1 MATSMF
7 SGKKQSV
14 QPVIERR
21 KMARYLMPVDVWA
34 IAFGCSIGWGAFVMP
49 GTTFLPIAGP
59 AGTLVAMLLSTAL
72 MLVIGYNYAWLMR
85 NRPRKGG
92 VYAYTKEAFG
102 RDHAFLC
109 SWFLSLSYLTVVF
122 LNATALFIISRVL
135 LDDIPQIGFHYQ
147 FAGIEIYPGEIALS
161 VAVLVIVGVLL
172 IWHKPLMQIVQR
184 VLAVILLAGALI
196 LTLAALPHF
205 HWGSLLTEF
214 GTGGVAGAAAAAA
227 ANAVEA
233 ASTTAAAAAGA
244 GTAAVAQAP
253 AAVTAAAT
261 ATAAGGG
268 LRAVGSVLTL
278 LLLAPWAFV
287 GFEIASLE
295 TPHFDFPIRWSWRVM
310 AAAILSG
317 GFVYTAM
324 TFVTAS
330 LRPMQYPSW
339 QAYVADLDSLSGVE
353 GVPTFYA
360 AQFLMGR
367 AGMVLIT
374 VTALAAILTGV
385 IGAYRATVRMLSTM
399 AEDKILSR
407 EFCGTTFCIVFIMGI
422 SSAFTF
428 LGRNTL
434 DWFVELTSFGAT
446 VGFAYTSAAAWRIAG
461 KEKNRTVRITG
472 MLGAVISGI
481 FAVVQLLSQV
491 ADVETMCAP
500 SFLLLAVWCL
510 LGFLFYWRTMRQS
523 DLSDFDG
530 VTTSSA
536 VLFCLLF
543 YSVLMWFMKLLTE
556 RLESGRTEGLAA
568 FARRNGLVMLA
579 FTMVGLIVM
588 LYTQSWLRHRHARLE
603 RDKMQ
608 AEESS
613 KAKTQFLFNMSHDIR
628 TPMNAIIGYT
638 HLASMEADVPPR
650 VRDYIEK
657 IDISGKHLLTLINDV
672 LEMSRIESGKMELM
686 NEPGDIEEALRT
698 AWEMFQEQMEEKK
711 IRYILKIGELQD
723 RWISFD
729 RNRFLRV
736 ILNLVSNAWKFTPEG
751 GQVSVSMKQIG
762 GSRSAKDDAAVA
774 AVGVQALGD
783 HGAGLWASD
792 DDGAVAQDSDARG
805 AVAQASGNRGVGAQA
820 LDARG
825 AGRLASDR
833 ERPVSAYGGIL
844 PESAP
849 HWGAYE
855 IRVRDNGIGMTREFA
870 EVVFE
875 AFARER
881 TSTVSRIQGTGL
893 GMAITKSIVEAMQGT
908 IDVVT
913 APDEGTEFII
923 RLAFPVCEEAER
935 NDGSSA
941 ASAGTEKK
949 ANISAAS
956 ARTEKTGNSSAASAG
971 TEKKESA
978 GRKPDG
984 PETVTPAGAEGQADT
999 REKDRQRRLLV
1010 AEDMEINR
1018 QLVCMLLENMGY
1030 QVDVA
1035 ENGRE
1040 ALEKIESCPAGTF
1053 DAVLMDIQMPVMDGY
1068 EAAEKIRG
1076 LDDPEKAGIPMIA
1089 VTANAFGE
1097 DVRKALEK
1105 GMDGH
1110 ISKPID
1116 PGQLSD
1122 TLSRILE

>member
-1 MATSMF
+1 
-7 SGKKQSV
+7 
-14 QPVIERR
+14 
-21 KMARYLMPVDVWA
+21 MARYLMPVDVWA

-135 LDDIPQIGFHYQ
+135 LDDIPQIDFHYQ

-196 LTLAALPHF
+196 LTLAAFPHF

-214 GTGGVAGAAAAAA
+214 GTGGVAGAAAASAA
-227 ANAVEA
+227 TANAVEA

-261 ATAAGGG
+261 AAAHAPAAGGG
-268 LRAVGSVLTL
+268 LQALGSVLTL

-330 LRPMQYPSW
+330 LRPLQYPSW

-407 EFCGTTFCIVFIMGI
+407 EFRGTTFCIVFIMGI

-446 VGFAYTSAAAWRIAG
+446 VGFAYTSAAAWRIAE
-461 KEKNRTVRITG
+461 KEKNGTVRVTG

-481 FAVVQLLSQV
+481 FAVVQLVSQV

-556 RLESGRTEGLAA
+556 RLASGNTEGL
-568 FARRNGLVMLA
+568 FAYVRRNGLVLMA
-579 FTMVGLIVM
+579 FTMVGLVVM
-588 LYTQSWLRHRHARLE
+588 LYTQSWLRHHHARLE

-711 IRYILKIGELQD
+711 IRYGLEIGDLQD
-723 RWISFD
+723 RWVNFD

-751 GQVSVSMKQIG
+751 GRVSVSMKQIG
-762 GSRSAKDDAAVA
+762 
-774 AVGVQALGD
+774 
-783 HGAGLWASD
+783 AS
-792 DDGAVAQDSDARG
+792 
-805 AVAQASGNRGVGAQA
+805 
-820 LDARG
+820 
-825 AGRLASDR
+825 
-833 ERPVSAYGGIL
+833 RPVSAYGGIL
-844 PESAP
+844 PESSPQWA
-849 HWGAYE
+849 AYE

-923 RLAFPVCEEAER
+923 RLAFPVCEESER

-949 ANISAAS
+949 ANSSAAS

>member
-1 MATSMF
+1 
-7 SGKKQSV
+7 
-14 QPVIERR
+14 
-21 KMARYLMPVDVWA
+21 MPVDVWA

-59 AGTLVAMLLSTAL
+59 AGTLAAMVLSTVL

-214 GTGGVAGAAAAAA
+214 GTGGAAGAA

-233 ASTTAAAAAGA
+233 ASTTSAAAAAGA
-244 GTAAVAQAP
+244 GAAATQAP
-253 AAVTAAAT
+253 VTVTAAAT
-261 ATAAGGG
+261 AAAAHAPAAGGG
-268 LRAVGSVLTL
+268 LQAVGSVLTL

-295 TPHFDFPIRWSWRVM
+295 TPHFDFPIRRSWRVM

-330 LRPMQYPSW
+330 LRPLQYPSW
-339 QAYVADLDSLSGVE
+339 QAYVADLNSLSGVE

-407 EFCGTTFCIVFIMGI
+407 EFRGTTFCIVFIMGI

-568 FARRNGLVMLA
+568 FAHRNGLVMLA

-638 HLASMEADVPPR
+638 HLASMEPDVPPR

-711 IRYILKIGELQD
+711 IRYRLEIGDLQE
-723 RWISFD
+723 RWVSFD

-751 GQVSVSMKQIG
+751 GRVSVSMKQIG
-762 GSRSAKDDAAVA
+762 GSRPAKDDN
-774 AVGVQALGD
+774 G
-783 HGAGLWASD
+783 GAGV
-792 DDGAVAQDSDARG
+792 GPQAQDG
-805 AVAQASGNRGVGAQA
+805 YGVGAQVYDDGGA
-820 LDARG
+820 GEQVYDDRG

-923 RLAFPVCEEAER
+923 CLAFPVCEEAER

-941 ASAGTEKK
+941 ASTRTEKK
-949 ANISAAS
+949 A
-956 ARTEKTGNSSAASAG
+956 NSSAASAG
-971 TEKKESA
+971 TEKRKIA
-978 GRKPDG
+978 GKKPDG
-984 PETVTPAGAEGQADT
+984 PDALAPAGAEGQADS
-999 REKDRQRRLLV
+999 REEDGRRRLLI

-1018 QLVCMLLENMGY
+1018 QLVCMLLENLGY

-1040 ALEKIESCPAGTF
+1040 AVQKIESCPAGTF

-1068 EAAEKIRG
+1068 EAAERIRG
-1076 LDDPEKAGIPMIA
+1076 LEDPKKAEVPIIA

-1097 DVRKALEK
+1097 DVRKAREK

-1116 PGQLSD
+1116 PDQLAD
-1122 TLSRILE
+1122 TLDRILE

>member
-1 MATSMF
+1 
-7 SGKKQSV
+7 
-14 QPVIERR
+14 
-21 KMARYLMPVDVWA
+21 MPVDVWA

-59 AGTLVAMLLSTAL
+59 AGTLAAMVLSTVL

-92 VYAYTKEAFG
+92 VYAYTKESFG

-135 LDDIPQIGFHYQ
+135 LDDILQIGFHYQ

-184 VLAVILLAGALI
+184 VLAVVLLAGALI

-214 GTGGVAGAAAAAA
+214 GTGGAAGAAVEAAATAVNGAASAAATTAAAATAAGAGAAAAH
-227 ANAVEA
+227 
-233 ASTTAAAAAGA
+233 S
-244 GTAAVAQAP
+244 P

-261 ATAAGGG
+261 VAAHSPAAGGG

-295 TPHFDFPIRWSWRVM
+295 TPHFDFPIRRSWRVM

-407 EFCGTTFCIVFIMGI
+407 EFRGTTFCIVFIMGI

-472 MLGAVISGI
+472 MLGAVISAI
-481 FAVVQLLSQV
+481 FAVVQMLSQV
-491 ADVETMCAP
+491 GHVETMCAP

-530 VTTSSA
+530 VTLSSA

-638 HLASMEADVPPR
+638 HLASMEPDVPPR

-711 IRYILKIGELQD
+711 ICYRLEIGDLQD
-723 RWISFD
+723 RWVSFD

-762 GSRSAKDDAAVA
+762 GSRPAKDDAAVA

-825 AGRLASDR
+825 AGLQVSDR
-833 ERPVSAYGGIL
+833 EQSVSAYGGIL

-893 GMAITKSIVEAMQGT
+893 GMAITKSIVDAMQGT

-923 RLAFPVCEEAER
+923 RLVFPVCEEAEK

-941 ASAGTEKK
+941 ASAGREKK
-949 ANISAAS
+949 ANSSAVS
-956 ARTEKTGNSSAASAG
+956 AGTEKTGNSSAASAG

>member
-1 MATSMF
+1 
-7 SGKKQSV
+7 
-14 QPVIERR
+14 
-21 KMARYLMPVDVWA
+21 MPVDVWA

-59 AGTLVAMLLSTAL
+59 AGTLAAMVLSTVL

-135 LDDIPQIGFHYQ
+135 LDDILQIGFHYQ

-214 GTGGVAGAAAAAA
+214 GMGGTAGAAAVDTAATA
-227 ANAVEA
+227 A
-233 ASTTAAAAAGA
+233 AAAAAGA
-244 GTAAVAQAP
+244 GAAAAQAP
-253 AAVTAAAT
+253 VTVTAAAT
-261 ATAAGGG
+261 AAAAHAQAAGGG

-407 EFCGTTFCIVFIMGI
+407 EFRGTTFCIVFIMGI

-461 KEKNRTVRITG
+461 KEKNSTVRITG
-472 MLGAVISGI
+472 MLGAVISAI
-481 FAVVQLLSQV
+481 FAVVQMLSQV
-491 ADVETMCAP
+491 GHVETMCAP

-530 VTTSSA
+530 VTLSSA

-556 RLESGRTEGLAA
+556 RLESGRTEGLSA
-568 FARRNGLVMLA
+568 FAHRNGLVMLA

-711 IRYILKIGELQD
+711 IRYRLEIGDLQE
-723 RWISFD
+723 RWVSFD

-762 GSRSAKDDAAVA
+762 GSRPAKDDAAVA

-792 DDGAVAQDSDARG
+792 DDGAVAQDSD
-805 AVAQASGNRGVGAQA
+805 
-820 LDARG
+820 DRG

-893 GMAITKSIVEAMQGT
+893 GMAITKSIVDAMQGT

-941 ASAGTEKK
+941 APAGTEKK

-956 ARTEKTGNSSAASAG
+956 ARTEKTGNSSATSAG

>member
-59 AGTLVAMLLSTAL
+59 AGTLAAMVLSTAL

-172 IWHKPLMQIVQR
+172 IWYKPLMQIVQR

-214 GTGGVAGAAAAAA
+214 GTGGAAGAA

-233 ASTTAAAAAGA
+233 ASTTAAAAAAGA
-244 GTAAVAQAP
+244 GAAAAQAP
-253 AAVTAAAT
+253 VTVTAAAT
-261 ATAAGGG
+261 AAAANAPAAGGG

-295 TPHFDFPIRWSWRVM
+295 TPHFDFPIRRSWRVM

-330 LRPMQYPSW
+330 LRPLQYPSW
-339 QAYVADLDSLSGVE
+339 QAYVADLNSLSGVE

-407 EFCGTTFCIVFIMGI
+407 EFRGTTFCIVFIMGI

-472 MLGAVISGI
+472 MLGAVISAI
-481 FAVVQLLSQV
+481 FAVVQMLSQV
-491 ADVETMCAP
+491 GHVETMCAP

-556 RLESGRTEGLAA
+556 RLESGRTEGLSA
-568 FARRNGLVMLA
+568 FVHRNGLVMLA
-579 FTMVGLIVM
+579 FTMVGLVVM

-638 HLASMEADVPPR
+638 HLASMEPDVPPR

-711 IRYILKIGELQD
+711 IRYRLEIRDLQE
-723 RWISFD
+723 RWVSFD

-751 GQVSVSMKQIG
+751 GRVSVSMKQIG
-762 GSRSAKDDAAVA
+762 ASRSANDDADA
-774 AVGVQALGD
+774 AAAAAATQAPD
-783 HGAGLWASD
+783 DTGAGLKAAGDGSVAWQASD
-792 DDGAVAQDSDARG
+792 HESTGQQVS
-805 AVAQASGNRGVGAQA
+805 VEE
-820 LDARG
+820 G

-833 ERPVSAYGGIL
+833 ERPVSAYGGL
-844 PESAP
+844 RPEGAP
-849 HWGAYE
+849 PWAAFE

-893 GMAITKSIVEAMQGT
+893 GMAITKSIVDAMQGT

-923 RLAFPVCEEAER
+923 RLVFPVCEETEK

-941 ASAGTEKK
+941 ASAGREKK
-949 ANISAAS
+949 AN
-956 ARTEKTGNSSAASAG
+956 SSAVSAG
-971 TEKKESA
+971 TEKRKIA
-978 GRKPDG
+978 GKKPDG

>member
-1 MATSMF
+1 
-7 SGKKQSV
+7 
-14 QPVIERR
+14 
-21 KMARYLMPVDVWA
+21 MPVDVWA

-59 AGTLVAMLLSTAL
+59 AGTLAAMVLSTAL

-147 FAGIEIYPGEIALS
+147 VAGIEIYPGEIALS

-184 VLAVILLAGALI
+184 VLAVVLLAGALI

-214 GTGGVAGAAAAAA
+214 GTGGAAGAA

-233 ASTTAAAAAGA
+233 AATAANAAAGA
-244 GTAAVAQAP
+244 AATAAHAP

-261 ATAAGGG
+261 AAAQASAAGGG

-330 LRPMQYPSW
+330 LRPLQYPSW

-407 EFCGTTFCIVFIMGI
+407 EFRGTTFCIVFIMGI

-461 KEKNRTVRITG
+461 KEKNSTVRITG
-472 MLGAVISGI
+472 MLGAVISAV
-481 FAVVQLLSQV
+481 FAVAQLVSQV

-556 RLESGRTEGLAA
+556 RLESGRTEGLSA

-579 FTMVGLIVM
+579 FTMVGLVVM

-711 IRYILKIGELQD
+711 IRYRLEIRDLQE
-723 RWISFD
+723 RWVSFD

-751 GQVSVSMKQIG
+751 GRVSVSMKQIG
-762 GSRSAKDDAAVA
+762 ASRSANDDADA
-774 AVGVQALGD
+774 AASTQAPD
-783 HGAGLWASD
+783 DTGAGLKAAGDGSVAWQASD
-792 DDGAVAQDSDARG
+792 HESTGQQVS
-805 AVAQASGNRGVGAQA
+805 VEE
-820 LDARG
+820 G

-844 PESAP
+844 PESSPQWA
-849 HWGAYE
+849 AYE

-935 NDGSSA
+935 KENSFA
-941 ASAGTEKK
+941 ASAGTKK
-949 ANISAAS
+949 
-956 ARTEKTGNSSAASAG
+956 KDSSVAASAG
-971 TEKKESA
+971 TKKKDSSAAASAGTDKKENTIPSFA
-978 GRKPDG
+978 GTEGTAEDTAEVIAKNGERNSGIGTGRKPDG
-984 PETVTPAGAEGQADT
+984 
-999 REKDRQRRLLV
+999 REEDGRRRLLV

-1018 QLVCMLLENMGY
+1018 QLVCMLLENLGY

-1035 ENGRE
+1035 EDGRE
-1040 ALEKIESCPAGTF
+1040 AVQKIESCPAGTF

-1068 EAAEKIRG
+1068 EAAERIRG
-1076 LDDPEKAGIPMIA
+1076 LEDSEKAEVPIIA

-1097 DVRKALEK
+1097 DVRKAREK

-1116 PGQLSD
+1116 PGQLAD
-1122 TLSRILE
+1122 TLERILD

>member
-1 MATSMF
+1 
-7 SGKKQSV
+7 
-14 QPVIERR
+14 
-21 KMARYLMPVDVWA
+21 MARYLTPVDVWA

-59 AGTLVAMLLSTAL
+59 AGTLASMVLSTAL
-72 MLVIGYNYAWLMR
+72 MMVIGFNYAWLMR
-85 NRPRKGG
+85 KRPRKGG

-135 LDDIPQIGFHYQ
+135 LDDFPQIGFHYQ
-147 FAGIEIYPGEIALS
+147 VAGIEIYPGEIALS
-161 VAVLVIVGVLL
+161 VTVLVIVGVLL
-172 IWHKPLMQIVQR
+172 IRYKPLMQIVQR
-184 VLAVILLAGALI
+184 VLALVLLAGTLV
-196 LTLAALPHF
+196 LTLAAIPHF
-205 HWGSLLTEF
+205 QWGSLLSEL
-214 GTGGVAGAAAAAA
+214 GTGGSAGAA
-227 ANAVEA
+227 V
-233 ASTTAAAAAGA
+233 
-244 GTAAVAQAP
+244 
-253 AAVTAAAT
+253 
-261 ATAAGGG
+261 GGG
-268 LRAVGSVLTL
+268 IRALGPVLTL

-330 LRPMQYPSW
+330 LRPPQYPTW
-339 QAYVADLDSLSGVE
+339 QAYVADLDSLVGVE

-360 AQFLMGR
+360 ARFLMGR
-367 AGMVLIT
+367 AGLVLIT

-399 AEDKILSR
+399 AEDRILSR
-407 EFCGTTFCIVFIMGI
+407 EFRGTTFCIIFVMGL

-461 KEKNRTVRITG
+461 KEGDRTVQVTG

-481 FAVVQLLSQV
+481 FALVQMVSQV
-491 ADVETMCAP
+491 GSVETMCAP

-523 DLSDFDG
+523 NLADFDG
-530 VTTSSA
+530 VTTSST
-536 VLFCLLF
+536 VLFYLLF
-543 YSVLMWFMKLLTE
+543 YSVLMWFLKRLTE
-556 RLESGRTEGLAA
+556 RMGSGPEGIPA
-568 FARRNGLVMLA
+568 FVYRNGIVLMVFVL
-579 FTMVGLIVM
+579 VGLVVM
-588 LYTQSWLRHRHARLE
+588 LYTQSWLRHRHAKLE

-613 KAKTQFLFNMSHDIR
+613 KAKSQFLFNMSHDIR

-638 HLASMEADVPPR
+638 HLASMEPDVPPR
-650 VRDYIEK
+650 VREYIEK

-672 LEMSRIESGKMELM
+672 LEMSRIESGKMELV
-686 NEPGDIEEALRT
+686 NESGDLEEALRT

-711 IRYILKIGELQD
+711 IRYRLEIGDLQD
-723 RWISFD
+723 RWVVFD

-751 GQVSVSMKQIG
+751 GEVSVSLKQIG
-762 GSRSAKDDAAVA
+762 
-774 AVGVQALGD
+774 
-783 HGAGLWASD
+783 AGGLSPD
-792 DDGAVAQDSDARG
+792 ERG
-805 AVAQASGNRGVGAQA
+805 GGPQEP
-820 LDARG
+820 
-825 AGRLASDR
+825 DR
-833 ERPVSAYGGIL
+833 EQPVSAYGGL
-844 PESAP
+844 RPEGAP
-849 HWGAYE
+849 PWAAYE
-855 IRVRDNGIGMTREFA
+855 IRVRDNGIGMTKEFA

-923 RLAFPVCEEAER
+923 RLAYPVCEDADQRESGSASSAWPEDTGRTGNRTSGTGEPEAENR
-935 NDGSSA
+935 EAGGQP
-941 ASAGTEKK
+941 AGTE
-949 ANISAAS
+949 AA
-956 ARTEKTGNSSAASAG
+956 APGAAG
-971 TEKKESA
+971 
-978 GRKPDG
+978 
-984 PETVTPAGAEGQADT
+984 
-999 REKDRQRRLLV
+999 QRRLLV

-1030 QVDVA
+1030 QVDTA

-1040 ALEKIESCPAGTF
+1040 AVQKIETGPAGTY

-1068 EAAEKIRG
+1068 EAAGRIRG
-1076 LDDPEKAGIPMIA
+1076 LEDPARAGIPIIA

-1097 DVRKALEK
+1097 DVRKAREK

-1116 PGQLSD
+1116 PDQLSD
-1122 TLSRILE
+1122 TLKRILG